1 MSDIKKAID
10 ELASEITNPVERA
23 AFLATIKEETG
34 FKAKDENLNYS
45 SKSLKRLRDK
55 GTLSKLRGMSDK
67 DIDNLVSQG
76 PEAIANRIYGG
87 RLGNA
92 PNEGY
97 KFRGRGLF
105 QITGKN
111 NYSKIS
117 KELFPDAPNTLIDN
131 PELINSPENIKKVAK
146 SYWSKISSKV
156 DFNQENAMDKV
167 TDIVNPKTHT
177 RDRRNQ
183 YFQEYMQEQPQ
194 NNMGDL
200 SPMQDTQGAEMA
212 KEIEQ
217 PEEEFELVSSPE
229 EEEFE
234 LVSEP
239 DFYAGTEEPSMMES
253 FARGAATGASFG
265 KAEELIAGTEA
276 GTTVLKAKLQSYF
289 DTMMKQDDMPATSLS
304 EAYDKALNEQNEAFK
319 EAARAN
325 PVSYLAGDIAGSFAS
340 TVATMGFG
348 SWIKGGQALNAGS
361 KAFLHSM
368 NGFAHGVG
376 RSEEDT
382 ISGVLGEG
390 AQGAALGLAG
400 EIFAASKG
408 VQAAS
413 KATDNL
419 GKVRA
424 GAFVKYLGAKFD
436 TVDDN
441 LSKVGKDAISFAE
454 RMVNKTIKVKGPAG
468 EIIEQPLILSNMS
481 RKDMLKRVNMEAD
494 VQGSMMGDILA
505 EADSALD
512 ISFSGS
518 HLKNELME
526 DFILPMKNSNIPEHK
541 AVAARLERYVEDMTE
556 HVVEKTKS
564 IDPKTGNFFYNSKT
578 APAEFR
584 LKDLHEIKSFLQKQA
599 RKYRGRSADSV
610 EEMVYQQKDAMGTR
624 LGEIIEEAIGF
635 GGDIS
640 GKPFLEKYSA
650 ARTAYGDLAETSKIL
665 QNTIQQ
671 DSGKQFFQKIF
682 NDRLA
687 SYATVAGGVAATAG
701 IPYGSTILAAGALKG
716 IANSKVVN
724 GVLAKSAN
732 TLAQAIEA
740 NPEKLAGIA
749 SKLVTAS
756 TLSANDFVD
765 TFMEASAEATFLAT
779 PLARDPMEVVRR
791 SSSVLSL
798 VKGFDRNVAKDL
810 EKAINM
816 TDLDSINNIMAEIA
830 SKVPAGYIEEG
841 VGFGGKAYTESD
853 IAAVNTYLQNIKNTR
868 KRMMLTTDFNKN
880 GLVPGEMLAPK
891 EEPSNVFVHDKAK
904 KDFRKKE
911 Y

>member
-1 MSDIKKAID
+1 MSERRQEFLE
-10 ELASEITNPVERA
+10 ELKRKIRRAEGTASEDGYSTTFGYGKYDPVSDKSITDMTFSE
-23 AFLATIKEETG
+23 
-34 FKAKDENLNYS
+34 
-45 SKSLKRLRDK
+45 LKQFQKGLINNTK
-55 GTLSKLRGMSDK
+55 GTFGD
-67 DIDNLVSQG
+67 
-76 PEAIANRIYGG
+76 PEKGTSAAGAYQFTSNTLY
-87 RLGNA
+87 
-92 PNEGY
+92 
-97 KFRGRGLF
+97 
-105 QITGKN
+105 GKN
-111 NYSKIS
+111 GLLAKAGLSMEDKFTPENQDRLLFARMEQDNILENIS
-117 KELFPDAPNTLIDN
+117 KGKPKAAQDSLAKIWASLPDSKGKYRYGQKKSEEA
-131 PELINSPENIKKVAK
+131 KKVGTELSDFIYKEAEQ
-146 SYWSKISSKV
+146 SVLDSKNSL
-156 DFNQENAMDKV
+156 
-167 TDIVNPKTHT
+167 
-177 RDRRNQ
+177 
-183 YFQEYMQEQPQ
+183 
-194 NNMGDL
+194 GDL
-200 SPMQDTQGAEMA
+200 NPMQDTQGAEMA
-212 KEIEQ
+212 NQIEQ
-217 PEEEFELVSSPE
+217 PEEEFELVDSPK

-340 TVATMGFG
+340 TVATMGLG

-408 VQAAS
+408 VQTAS
-413 KATDNL
+413 KVTDNL

-436 TVDDN
+436 TVEDN

-454 RMVNKTIKVKGPAG
+454 RMVNKTIKIKGPAG

-481 RKDMLKRVNMEAD
+481 RKDMLKRINMEAD
-494 VQGSMMGDILA
+494 VQGSLMGDILA

-512 ISFSGS
+512 ITFSGS

-624 LGEIIEEAIGF
+624 LGEIIEESIGF

-640 GKPFLEKYSA
+640 GKPFLEKYNI

-701 IPYGSTILAAGALKG
+701 VPYGSTILAAGALKG

-740 NPEKLAGIA
+740 NPEKLSSIA

-765 TFMEASAEATFLAT
+765 TFMEASAEATFLTT
-779 PLARDPMEVVRR
+779 PLARDPMEVIRR

-798 VKGFDRNVAKDL
+798 VKGFDRNIAKNL

-816 TDLDSINNIMAEIA
+816 TDLDSINNIMAEVA
-830 SKVPAGYIEEG
+830 AKVPAGYIEEG

-853 IAAVNTYLQNIKNTR
+853 IAAVTTYLQNIKNTR

-891 EEPSNVFVHDKAK
+891 EEPSNLIIHNKAK
-904 KDFRKKE
+904 KDFRKKD